1 VFSNI
6 VDTVAV
12 VNVKNL
18 DARPIASENIAFVGN
33 PYKANPQQQNC
44 QRQSVF
50 QHIGLQKPGI
60 QVELFNQVHIH
71 ERAPQAKNGPSVAFP
86 KYWRHR
92 NLNPRGGDSAYQR
105 FQIDRGDQL
114 YKDLENMFTCG
125 LGNNLNQLHVRARD
139 LQWRQFNVRSR
150 KIAKI
155 WCLENAYLYGKYA
168 EKREEFRLNALVNT
182 CRPLSDLLGPDLSTL
197 MPGWQLA
204 INFVY

>member
-1 VFSNI
+1 M
-6 VDTVAV
+6 
-12 VNVKNL
+12 
-18 DARPIASENIAFVGN
+18 ASGTNAILGSAHRADPE
-33 PYKANPQQQNC
+33 QDNC
-44 QRQSVF
+44 QRQLMLRAILK
-50 QHIGLQKPGI
+50 QKLQYQQFYQMHGK
-60 QVELFNQVHIH
+60 
-71 ERAPQAKNGPSVAFP
+71 APQAMNNPEIVFP
-86 KYWRHR
+86 VYWRHR
-92 NLNPRGGDSAYQR
+92 NLNPLGVDRSAFR
-105 FQIDRGDQL
+105 TFQIDRGDQL
-114 YKDLENMFTCG
+114 YKELENMFTCG